1 MVTAIYPG
9 SFDPITNGHFE
20 VLCRA
25 SEIFEKVIVVI
36 LTNKDKNPF
45 LSAENRMDLIRKS
58 VQHLTNIE
66 VDSYEG
72 LTVDYAQKK
81 GAQVL
86 IRGLRAV
93 SDFEYEMQMAQ
104 TNKSLCPGIDTIF
117 LVPSVE
123 NNFVSSSI
131 VKEIA
136 QFGGDI
142 SKLVPETVKQYFEK
156 CNKINNNRL
165 E

>member
-20 VLCRA
+20 VLLRA
-25 SEIFEKVIVVI
+25 SMLFDKVIVVI
-36 LTNKDKNPF
+36 LTNKEKNPC
-45 LSAENRMDLIRKS
+45 LSTEKRIELIKDS
-58 VQHLTNIE
+58 IKDIKNIE

-72 LTVDYAQKK
+72 LTVEYASQKN
-81 GAQVL
+81 AHVL

-104 TNKSLCPGIDTIF
+104 TNKSLNADVDTIF

-142 SKLVPETVKQYFEK
+142 SKLVPEPVQKYFEEY
-156 CNKINNNRL
+156 NKLRK
-165 E
+165 

>member
-1 MVTAIYPG
+1 LVTAIYPG
-9 SFDPITNGHFE
+9 SFDPITNGHYE
-20 VLCRA
+20 VLLRA
-25 SEIFEKVIVVI
+25 SMLFDKVIVVI
-36 LTNKDKNPF
+36 LTNKEKNPF
-45 LSAENRMDLIRKS
+45 LSIEKRKELIRES
-58 VQHLTNIE
+58 VKDIKNIE
-66 VDSYEG
+66 IDSYEG
-72 LTVDYAQKK
+72 LTVEYAAKK

-104 TNKSLCPGIDTIF
+104 TNKSLNPDVDTIF

-142 SKLVPETVKQYFEK
+142 SRLVPEPIQEYFEK
-156 CNKINNNRL
+156 YKEIRK
-165 E
+165 

>member
-9 SFDPITNGHFE
+9 SFDPITNGHYE
-20 VLCRA
+20 VLLRA
-25 SEIFEKVIVVI
+25 SMLFDKVIVVI
-36 LTNKDKNPF
+36 LTNKEKNPF
-45 LSAENRMDLIRKS
+45 LSTEKRKELIRES
-58 VQHLTNIE
+58 VKNIE
-66 VDSYEG
+66 NIEIDSYEG
-72 LTVDYAQKK
+72 LTVEYAAQK

-104 TNKSLCPGIDTIF
+104 TNKSLNSDIDTIF

-142 SKLVPETVKQYFEK
+142 SGLVPEPIQEYFEK
-156 CNKINNNRL
+156 YKEIRK
-165 E
+165 